1 MCVFLLQFDAKL
13 EEQSRQ
19 DYKLRKLD
27 TLEAMWRAEHQA
39 ETGASTS
46 FYSSSCSSWV
56 SYTSGLV
63 TNIVE
68 NLQVRKINYKIF
80 PGFY

>member
-1 MCVFLLQFDAKL
+1 MFQFDGKL
-13 EEQSRQ
+13 EEQSRHE
-19 DYKLRKLD
+19 YKLRRLD
-27 TLEAMWRAEHQA
+27 SLEAMWRAEHQA
-39 ETGASTS
+39 ETGASAS

-68 NLQVRKINYKIF
+68 NLQVRGR
-80 PGFY
+80 GFYLESYCM